1 MLVRKDHKWAVSVKL
16 CKGLLTALF
25 LDVWS
30 WPRWPQLARRRARR
44 MTEDRWDTAEAEEE
58 DVKAERHSK
67 SEATAEHRDGS

>member
-1 MLVRKDHKWAVSVKL
+1 MKL

-30 WPRWPQLARRRARR
+30 WPRWPQLARRMARR

-58 DVKAERHSK
+58 EVKAERHSK